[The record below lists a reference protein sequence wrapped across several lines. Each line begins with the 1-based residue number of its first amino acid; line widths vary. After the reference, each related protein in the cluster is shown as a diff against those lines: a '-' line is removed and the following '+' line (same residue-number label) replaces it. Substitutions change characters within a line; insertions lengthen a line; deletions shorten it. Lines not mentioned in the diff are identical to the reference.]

1 MDPIAEAAARRRKNR
16 KLKRRRR
23 TKPRCAPPRP
33 PKRRRKRARR
43 STSESAYPEARRP
56 RAGSAG
62 GRSGI
67 VRGRAEVDSPFAVD
81 SARKRRKRRLKACTR
96 KRKRKPGKPRL
107 VPRAPVPPAPTPPP
121 PGDFRITSPIAVYSG
136 PFGVREAERLLW
148 RAGFGP
154 SPGHAEFLAAV
165 GLHRTVAALTRPEGP
180 PTFTGAAP
188 VYKAYELDT
197 DPVIPI
203 KPVDRYG
210 HDHLWFLDRMIRTNQ
225 PLVERMTLVWHDW
238 FATSNDGVG
247 DQELM
252 LGQNEMFR
260 RHALGRFDE
269 LIRDVTTDGAMIVWL
284 NQDQNAK
291 GRPNENY
298 ARELMELFT
307 LGADRGAYT
316 EADVRE
322 LARALTGWRSSW
334 TAEQLYHNFR
344 FDPTRHD
351 TGVKTVFGQAGRWT
365 WEDAVRLCV
374 GHSMHPSFF
383 VEKLW
388 SYFIATPPSAGDRQA
403 LESLYV
409 GSAYQVRPVLE
420 AILVHP
426 DLYAGQR
433 MVKPPV
439 VFLAGLYRRLQRT
452 VEREDLIWQSDD
464 AGQRLFY
471 PPDVAGWDD
480 TRWLDTMTVK
490 GRWELVRR
498 AYEGRHITGAALNAY
513 SADETPE
520 QALAA
525 ARAFWGNPDIT
536 PETLSIL
543 ASFAASSV
551 PGNLTGTN
559 RNRYRAWRQNA
570 LRVLIYASPDL
581 QTS

>member
-1 MDPIAEAAARRRKNR
+1 
-16 KLKRRRR
+16 L
-23 TKPRCAPPRP
+23 
-33 PKRRRKRARR
+33 
-43 STSESAYPEARRP
+43 
-56 RAGSAG
+56 
-62 GRSGI
+62 
-67 VRGRAEVDSPFAVD
+67 
-81 SARKRRKRRLKACTR
+81 
-96 KRKRKPGKPRL
+96 
-107 VPRAPVPPAPTPPP
+107 
-121 PGDFRITSPIAVYSG
+121 G
-136 PFGVREAERLLW
+136 PFGVRQAERLLW

-154 SPGHAEFLAAV
+154 SPGHAELLASV
-165 GLHRTVAALTRPEGP
+165 GLHRAVAALTRPEGAP
-180 PTFTGAAP
+180 VFTGAAP

-203 KPVDRYG
+203 KPLDRYG
-210 HDHLWFLDRMIRTNQ
+210 HDHLWFLDRMIRTSQ

-252 LGQNEMFR
+252 LAQNETFR
-260 RHALGRFDE
+260 RHAFGRFDE
-269 LIRDVTTDGAMIVWL
+269 LVRDVTTDGAMIVWL

-307 LGADRGAYT
+307 LGADRGAYS
-316 EADVRE
+316 ESDVRE

-334 TAEQLYHNFR
+334 SSEELYHNFR
-344 FDPTRHD
+344 FDLARHD
-351 TGVKTVFGQAGRWT
+351 TGVKTVFGQTGNWN

-374 GHSMHPSFF
+374 GHPLHPSFF
-383 VEKLW
+383 VDKLW
-388 SYFIATPPSAGDRQA
+388 RYFIATPPSEGDRQA
-403 LESLYV
+403 LEGLYV
-409 GSAYQVRPVLE
+409 YSGCQVRPVLE
-420 AILVHP
+420 AILLHP
-426 DLYAGQR
+426 DLHQGQR

-439 VFLAGLYRRLQRT
+439 VLLAGLYRRLQRT
-452 VEREDLIWQSDD
+452 IEREDLIWQSDD

-498 AYEGRHITGAALNAY
+498 AYEGRHITGTAISAY

-525 ARAFWGNPDIT
+525 ARAFWGDPDLT
-536 PETLSIL
+536 PETLAIL
-543 ASFAASSV
+543 SAFAAGSV

-570 LRVLIYASPDL
+570 LRLLIHASPDL

>member
-1 MDPIAEAAARRRKNR
+1 MV
-16 KLKRRRR
+16 
-23 TKPRCAPPRP
+23 
-33 PKRRRKRARR
+33 RR
-43 STSESAYPEARRP
+43 SDA
-56 RAGSAG
+56 
-62 GRSGI
+62 
-67 VRGRAEVDSPFAVD
+67 DSPFAVD
-81 SARKRRKRRLKACTR
+81 SARKRRKRRQRACTR
-96 KRKRKPGKPRL
+96 KRKRKPAKPRV
-107 VPRAPVPPAPTPPP
+107 VPKAPVPPPPAPPAPP
-121 PGDFRITSPIAVYSG
+121 FQLSSPIAIYSG
-136 PFGVREAERLLW
+136 PFGVRQAERLLW

-154 SPGHAEFLAAV
+154 SPGHAELLASV
-165 GLHRTVAALTRPEGP
+165 GLHRAVGALTRPEGT

-203 KPVDRYG
+203 KPLDRYG
-210 HDHLWFLDRMIRTNQ
+210 HDHLWFLDRMIRSSQ

-252 LGQNEMFR
+252 LAQNEMFR
-260 RHALGRFDE
+260 RHAFGRFDQ
-269 LIRDVTTDGAMIVWL
+269 LVRDVTTDGAMIVWL

-316 EADVRE
+316 EMDVRE

-334 TAEQLYHNFR
+334 SSEQLYHNFR

-351 TGVKTVFGQAGRWT
+351 TGVKTVFGRAGKWT

-374 GHSMHPSFF
+374 GHQMHPSFF
-383 VEKLW
+383 VDKLW
-388 SYFIATPPSAGDRQA
+388 RYFIATPPSDGDRQA
-403 LESLYV
+403 LEGLYV
-409 GSAYQVRPVLE
+409 YSGYQIRPVLE
-420 AILVHP
+420 AILLHP
-426 DLYAGQR
+426 DLHQGQR

-498 AYEGRHITGAALNAY
+498 AYEGRHITGTAINSY
-513 SADETPE
+513 RVDETPE

-525 ARAFWGNPDIT
+525 ARAFWGDPDIT
-536 PETLSIL
+536 PETLAIL
-543 ASFAASSV
+543 SAFAASSV

-570 LRVLIYASPDL
+570 LRVLIHASPDL

>member
-1 MDPIAEAAARRRKNR
+1 VDPFAEAAARRPKKRR
-16 KLKRRRR
+16 LKRRRK

-33 PKRRRKRARR
+33 PKRRRRRAKR
-43 STSESAYPEARRP
+43 STIASPYPQARRP

-62 GRSGI
+62 GRAGTLRRSE
-67 VRGRAEVDSPFAVD
+67 ADSPFAVD
-81 SARKRRKRRLKACTR
+81 SARKRRKRRQRACTR
-96 KRKRKPGKPRL
+96 KRKRKPAKPRV
-107 VPRAPVPPAPTPPP
+107 VPMAPVPPPPAPPAPPLQLS
-121 PGDFRITSPIAVYSG
+121 SPIAIYSG
-136 PFGVREAERLLW
+136 PFGVRQAERLLW

-154 SPGHAEFLAAV
+154 SPGHAEFLAAA
-165 GLHRTVAALTRPEGP
+165 GLHRAVAALTRPEGAP
-180 PTFTGAAP
+180 VFTGAAP
-188 VYKAYELDT
+188 VYKAFELDT

-203 KPVDRYG
+203 KPLDRYG
-210 HDHLWFLDRMIRTNQ
+210 HDHLWFLDRMIRTSQ

-252 LGQNEMFR
+252 LTQNETFR
-260 RHALGRFDE
+260 RHAFGRFDQ
-269 LIRDVTTDGAMIVWL
+269 LVRDVTTDGAMIVWL
-284 NQDQNAK
+284 NQDQNAR

-316 EADVRE
+316 ETDVRE

-334 TAEQLYHNFR
+334 SSEQLYHDFR
-344 FDPTRHD
+344 FDPARHD
-351 TGVKTVFGQAGRWT
+351 TGNKTVFGKTGRWN

-383 VEKLW
+383 VDKLW
-388 SYFIATPPSAGDRQA
+388 RYFIATPPSAGDRQA

-409 GSAYQVRPVLE
+409 SSGYQVRPVLE
-420 AILVHP
+420 AILLHP
-426 DLYAGQR
+426 DLYGGER

-498 AYEGRHITGAALNAY
+498 AYEGRHITGAAISAY
-513 SADETPE
+513 SVDETPA

-525 ARAFWGNPDIT
+525 ARAFWGDPDIT

-543 ASFAASSV
+543 SAFASASV
-551 PGNLTGTN
+551 PSNLTGTN

-570 LRVLIYASPDL
+570 LRILIYASPDL